1 MTPFTGSYRAEDA
14 IFLLKPMRLDMVDV
28 ATKERLI
35 QSGQRHYSEM
45 LAPERAPDPQY
56 RALFEARADR

>member
-1 MTPFTGSYRAEDA
+1 MIPFTGSYRAEDT

-35 QSGQRHYSEM
+35 Q
-45 LAPERAPDPQY
+45 
-56 RALFEARADR
+56 